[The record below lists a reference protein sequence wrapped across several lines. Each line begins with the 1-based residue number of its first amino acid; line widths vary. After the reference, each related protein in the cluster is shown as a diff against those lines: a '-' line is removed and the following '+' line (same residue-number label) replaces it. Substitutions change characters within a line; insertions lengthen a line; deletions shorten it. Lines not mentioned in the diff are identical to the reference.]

1 MYAIAQPAVI
11 ISENAQQA
19 EATPVVA
26 SENPAQIIA
35 VLPGAMPAFPSVIA
49 KWFVFCY
56 HDIH

>member
-49 KWFVFCY
+49 K
-56 HDIH
+56 